1 MYSMMQM
8 TAFMLG
14 IVREAHGRMDTLS
27 STKSHFTEQPNQC
40 IQVPIHCSSLTPNIF
55 NVELG

>member
-27 STKSHFTEQPNQC
+27 STKSHFTEQPN
-40 IQVPIHCSSLTPNIF
+40 
-55 NVELG
+55 

>member
-1 MYSMMQM
+1 MMQM

-14 IVREAHGRMDTLS
+14 IVREAHGRMATLS
-27 STKSHFTEQPNQC
+27 STKSHLTEQPNQC
-40 IQVPIHCSSLTPNIF
+40 IQVQIHCSSLNPNIF